1 MNTPRDDLVKQ
12 RKSEREG
19 QILDET
25 IYVWNLN
32 FDTNQRMYEAKT
44 DRRTQRTDLRLQR
57 AGVGVS
63 GRKGW
68 ESGISRIPKL
78 AEAKC
83 SI

>member
-19 QILDET
+19 QIPDET
-25 IYVWNLN
+25 IYVRNLN

-57 AGVGVS
+57 AGGRGVGEEGLGV
-63 GRKGW
+63 W
-68 ESGISRIPKL
+68 N
-78 AEAKC
+78 
-83 SI
+83 